1 MKLIFINEIGVDY
14 KSQRQYEFIFSET
27 DEIENDDWFTI
38 PASASSVSKSP
49 DIEYIDIVGLLKDTD
64 IELELIQN
72 SDYFGVIDAI
82 EGIISLGWE
91 KFELD
96 AVNPRI
102 SFKFG
107 EKLESVEKKLQQRGY
122 ELIKTEI

>member
-1 MKLIFINEIGVDY
+1 MRLIYINEIGTDF
-14 KSQRQYEFIFSET
+14 KGQRQYEFIFSEMT
-27 DEIENDDWFTI
+27 EIENDDWFTI
-38 PASASSVSKSP
+38 PAASTSISKSP
-49 DIEYIDIVGLLKDTD
+49 DIEYINVVGLLKNTD

-72 SDYFGVIDAI
+72 SDYFGVIDAV

-91 KFELD
+91 KFD
-96 AVNPRI
+96 FNAANSRI

-107 EKLESVEKKLQQRGY
+107 EKLESVERKVEQRGF